1 MPGAACATSF
11 TDNRQHDIFRCN
23 ARRGFALDFN
33 FHGLR
38 TTLFQGLRCQY
49 VFNFGSADTKGQCAK
64 RAVGGGMRV
73 AADNGHPRQCDALF
87 RPHYVDD
94 PLIRVIQV
102 IQLDAKF
109 FAVFDQLL
117 HLDARHF
124 TAGINVFGLSRDV
137 VIHGGEGF
145 ARLTYRATVGAQ
157 TIERLR

>member
-1 MPGAACATSF
+1 
-11 TDNRQHDIFRCN
+11 
-23 ARRGFALDFN
+23 
-33 FHGLR
+33 
-38 TTLFQGLRCQY
+38 
-49 VFNFGSADTKGQCAK
+49 
-64 RAVGGGMRV
+64 MRV

-87 RPHYVDD
+87 RPHYMDD

-102 IQLDAKF
+102 IQLDAKL

-145 ARLTYRATVGAQ
+145 PRLTYRSTVGAQ